1 MKKIYDYLNELK
13 NKKGIESDY
22 GIAKYLEM
30 SKGSISAIRN
40 GGSIK
45 DETAIRIADEL
56 EIDLS
61 EILLAATAQRTHN
74 ERLRKAWEKIS
85 KLSGIAAG
93 FFIVFQSTTPFSLL
107 LELQECIL
115 C

>member
-1 MKKIYDYLNELK
+1 MKKIYDYLTELK
-13 NKKGIESDY
+13 NKKGIDSDY
-22 GIAKYLEM
+22 GIAKYLDM

-45 DETAIRIADEL
+45 DETAIKIADEL

-61 EILLAATAQRTHN
+61 EILLVATAQRTHN
-74 ERLRKAWEKIS
+74 KRLRKAWEKIS
-85 KLSGIAAG
+85 KLSGLSAS
-93 FFIVFQSTTPFSLL
+93 FIFTIQLL
-107 LELQECIL
+107 TLTYSFLEFKDCIL